1 MGDFVHLHLHT
12 EYSLLDGVG
21 KIEDYMKRAKSLRMK
36 AIAITDH
43 GNMFGALEFY
53 QKAQKYGLKPII
65 GVEIYLSEYPLAEKK
80 GRNFHLILLAENYE
94 GYQNLMKLSSLAYLE
109 GFYYKPRLDKELL
122 KKYSK
127 GIIALSACMNGEIA
141 SYILEGAEE
150 SKIEATILEYQ
161 EIFGK
166 ENFYLEVQAHEEIEQ
181 KKVNEALYAFGK
193 KMKIPLVATNDTH
206 YVNKGE
212 HVLQDVIVCIQTGS
226 HLSDEKRMKIEMQ
239 DLYLKSYEEMYA
251 VLGEQYQ
258 EALQNSVE
266 IAKRC
271 QLWIPMHEF
280 QFPDYNLPEG
290 ISSLEE
296 YLKKLTYEGLGKRY
310 PQGLDERI
318 IERVEYE
325 LSIINKMGYAGY
337 FVVVWDFISF
347 ARSRKI
353 PIGPGR
359 GSAAGSLVAY
369 ALEITQL
376 DPLEYHLIFERF
388 LNPERISM
396 PDIDI
401 DICQERRQEIID
413 YVVQKYGQDKVA
425 QIATFGTLKARAAIR
440 DVGRVMDVEL
450 AKIDKAAKCIPM
462 FASLKEV
469 LEENIELKTMY
480 QQDVELKNVINT
492 AMRIENKVR
501 HISTHAAGVLITKKS
516 LTESVPLYADSKNG
530 IVSTQYQ
537 MKELEELGLLKI
549 DFLGLRTLTILQ
561 RTQDYIEENTGK
573 KIELSEIPLQDKTV
587 YEMLSKGDSFG
598 VFQMESRGLRSIL
611 KRLQPNSFGDIVA
624 LLSLYRPGPLG
635 SGMVDDFIDRKHG
648 KKAIEY
654 PHPSLEEVLKETY
667 GVILYQEQVMKI
679 ANIMADYSLG
689 EADLLRRAMGKK
701 NVEIMHENRSKFI
714 ERSIKKGYS
723 REKAEEIFDLIDK
736 FAGYGFNK
744 SHSAAYA
751 LIAYWT
757 AYCKVHYPKYFYAA
771 LLSSEI
777 SDIDK
782 ISFYF
787 ADAKAHGV
795 EIETPDVQ
803 FPSSR
808 FVVKG
813 DKILFALSAIKNVG
827 TGISEKIK
835 EEREKRGEFRSYED
849 FVERMRKE
857 GLNKKGLEAFIY
869 AGALDSLP
877 GNRHEK
883 IESLDKVLDYVQRKA
898 KADDIQQMNLFGDSK
913 KNLVQFSLS
922 RTEEYPMEVLLEKE
936 KEFLG
941 FYVSANPLD
950 QYESLYQSFDFDEL
964 NLIKEENMERE
975 VWLYGIIQNL
985 KKTRTKKGDAMA
997 FADLENYQGQIP
1009 MVIFPKVYQE
1019 NGFLLLDK
1027 SIVFVKGKVQI
1038 DYFRGEEIKKVIV
1051 QKLFSFEHF
1060 LSQSSL
1066 RVYLHIVEQEMDV
1079 YPKLKESLLQYRG
1092 GETELYFA
1100 LQGKKGKK
1108 LRKSSFSIRLTLSF
1122 LEEVS
1127 QIIGKNRIKIKWKES
1142 EHR

>member
-21 KIEDYMKRAKSLRMK
+21 KIEDYMKRAKALRMK

-53 QKAQKYGLKPII
+53 QKAQKYGLKAII
-65 GVEIYLSEYPLAEKK
+65 GVEVYLSEFPLEEKK

-94 GYQNLMKLSSLAYLE
+94 GYQNLMRLSSLAYLE
-109 GFYYKPRLDKELL
+109 GFYYKPRIDKELL
-122 KKYSK
+122 RKYSK
-127 GIIALSACMNGEIA
+127 GILALSACLNGEIA

-150 SKIEATILEYQ
+150 SKIEACIREYQ
-161 EIFGK
+161 DIFGK
-166 ENFYLEVQAHEEIEQ
+166 ENFYLEVQAHEEKEQ
-181 KKVNEALYAFGK
+181 RQVNEALYALGK
-193 KMKIPLVATNDTH
+193 KLQIPLVATNDTH

-212 HVLQDVIVCIQTGS
+212 HLLQDVILCIQTGS
-226 HLSDEKRMKIEMQ
+226 HISDEKRMRIEMQ

-251 VLGEQYQ
+251 MLGEQYA
-258 EALQNSVE
+258 EAIQNSVE

-280 QFPDYNLPEG
+280 QFPDYTLPEG
-290 ISSLEE
+290 IASLEE
-296 YLKKLTYEGLGKRY
+296 YLKKLTYEGLAKRY
-310 PQGLDERI
+310 PRGLDEAI
-318 IERVEYE
+318 VERAEYE

-337 FVVVWDFISF
+337 FVVVWDFIAF
-347 ARSRKI
+347 ARKKKI

-425 QIATFGTLKARAAIR
+425 QISTFGTLKARAAIR
-440 DVGRVMDVEL
+440 DVGRVMEVEL
-450 AKIDKAAKCIPM
+450 SKIDKAAKCIPM
-462 FASLKEV
+462 FASLREV
-469 LEENIELKTMY
+469 LEENIDLKTMY

-492 AMRIENKVR
+492 AIRIENKVR

-561 RTQDYIEENTGK
+561 RTQDYIEENTHK
-573 KIELSEIPLQDKTV
+573 KIVLAEISLQDEKV
-587 YEMLSKGDSFG
+587 YDMLFKGDSFG

-611 KRLQPNSFGDIVA
+611 KRLKPNSFGDIIA

-635 SGMVDDFIDRKHG
+635 SGMVDDFIERKHG
-648 KKAIEY
+648 KKAIVY
-654 PHPSLEEVLKETY
+654 PHVSLQEVLEETY

-714 ERSIKKGYS
+714 ERSIKKGYE

-757 AYCKVHYPKYFYAA
+757 AYFKSHYPKYFYAA

-795 EIETPDVQ
+795 EIQTPDVQ

-808 FVVKG
+808 FVVKE

-835 EEREKRGEFRSYED
+835 EEKEKRGKFLSYED

-883 IESLDKVLDYVQRKA
+883 IESLDKVLDYVQRKS

-913 KNLVQFSLS
+913 KNLIQFSLPQL
-922 RTEEYPMEVLLEKE
+922 EEYPMDILLEKE

-950 QYESLYQSFDFDEL
+950 KYENLYRSFEFDEL
-964 NLIKEENMERE
+964 NVLKEEHTEKE
-975 VWLYGIIQNL
+975 VWLYGIVQNL
-985 KKTRTKKGDAMA
+985 KKTRTKKGDPMA

-1009 MVIFPKVYQE
+1009 TVIFPKIYQE
-1019 NGFLLLDK
+1019 SGFLLLDRT
-1027 SIVFVKGKVQI
+1027 IVFLRGKVQT
-1038 DYFRGEEIKKVIV
+1038 DYFRGEESKKIIV

-1060 LSQSSL
+1060 LAQSSL
-1066 RVYLHIVEQEMDV
+1066 KVYLHILEEDMGHYRQ
-1079 YPKLKESLLQYRG
+1079 LKESLLQYRG
-1092 GETELYFA
+1092 GNHELYFA
-1100 LQGKKGKK
+1100 LQGKEGKK
-1108 LRKSSFSIRLTLSF
+1108 LRKSSFSIHLNLSF
-1122 LEEVS
+1122 FEEMS
-1127 QIIGKNRIKIKWKES
+1127 QIIGKNRVKIRWKES
-1142 EHR
+1142 

>member
-21 KIEDYMKRAKSLRMK
+21 KIEDYMKRAKALRMK

-65 GVEIYLSEYPLAEKK
+65 GMEAYLSEFSLEEKK

-94 GYQNLMKLSSLAYLE
+94 GYQNLMKLSSMAYLD
-109 GFYYKPRLDKELL
+109 GFYYKPRIDKEMLR
-122 KKYSK
+122 KYSK
-127 GIIALSACMNGEIA
+127 GLLALSACLNGEIA

-150 SKIEATILEYQ
+150 TKIEACIQEYQ
-161 EIFGK
+161 DIFGK
-166 ENFYLEVQAHEEIEQ
+166 ENFYLEVQAHKEKEQ
-181 KKVNEALYAFGK
+181 REVNEALYSLGK
-193 KMKIPLVATNDTH
+193 KWNLPLVATNDTH

-212 HVLQDVIVCIQTGS
+212 HILQDVILCIQTGS
-226 HLSDEKRMKIEMQ
+226 HISDEKRMKIEMQ

-251 VLGEQYQ
+251 GLGEQYQ

-271 QLWIPMHEF
+271 QVWIPMHEF
-280 QFPDYNLPEG
+280 QFPDYSLPEG
-290 ISSLEE
+290 ISTLEE
-296 YLKKLTYEGLGKRY
+296 YLKKLTYEGLEKRY
-310 PQGLDERI
+310 PQGLDEKI
-318 IERVEYE
+318 VERTEYE
-325 LSIINKMGYAGY
+325 LSIINSMGYAGY
-337 FVVVWDFISF
+337 FVVVWDFIAF
-347 ARSRKI
+347 ARKKKI

-440 DVGRVMDVEL
+440 DVGRVMGVEL
-450 AKIDKAAKCIPM
+450 SKIDKAAKCIPM
-462 FASLKEV
+462 FASLREV
-469 LEENIELKTMY
+469 LEENIELKNMY

-561 RTQDYIEENTGK
+561 RTQDYIEENIGE
-573 KIELSEIPLQDKTV
+573 KIELTKLPLQDKKV
-587 YEMLSKGDSFG
+587 YQMLSRGDSFG

-611 KRLQPNSFGDIVA
+611 KRLKPNSFGDIVA

-635 SGMVDDFIDRKHG
+635 SGMVDDFIQRKHG
-648 KKAIEY
+648 EKEIAY

-714 ERSIKKGYS
+714 ERSLKKGYE

-757 AYCKVHYPKYFYAA
+757 AYFKLHYPKYFYAA

-795 EIETPDVQ
+795 EIQTPDVQ

-808 FVVKG
+808 FVVKE

-827 TGISEKIK
+827 SGISEKMK
-835 EEREKRGEFRSYED
+835 EEQEKRGKFLSYED

-883 IESLDKVLDYVQRKA
+883 IESLDKVLDYVQRKS

-913 KNLVQFSLS
+913 KHLVQFSLPHM
-922 RTEEYPMEVLLEKE
+922 EEYSMDILLEKE

-950 QYESLYQSFDFDEL
+950 KYELLYQSFDFDEV
-964 NLIKEENMERE
+964 NVIKEEKEDKE
-975 VWLYGIIQNL
+975 VWMYGIIQNL
-985 KKTRTKKGDAMA
+985 KKTRTKKGDPMA

-1019 NGFLLLDK
+1019 SGFLLMDRGIIFL
-1027 SIVFVKGKVQI
+1027 KGKVQT
-1038 DYFRGEEIKKVIV
+1038 DYFRGEESKKIIV

-1060 LSQSSL
+1060 LEQNSL
-1066 RVYLHIVEQEMDV
+1066 KVYLHILEEETDR
-1079 YPKLKESLLQYRG
+1079 YRLLKESLLQYRG
-1092 GETELYFA
+1092 GNTDLYFA
-1100 LQGKKGKK
+1100 LEGKEGKK
-1108 LRKSSFSIRLTLSF
+1108 LRKSSFPIHLKLSF
-1122 LEEVS
+1122 LEEMN
-1127 QIIGKNRIKIKWKES
+1127 QIMGKNRIKIKWKES
-1142 EHR
+1142 